1 MNLKIKTFNEVYNID
16 IDNKKTILN
25 LKYSIK
31 ELLNIDI
38 TKQRLSFQ
46 GNPLVDE
53 KTLEYYNIQ
62 EYNTIFLV
70 KTL

>member
-1 MNLKIKTFNEVYNID
+1 MNFKIKTFNEVYNIN
-16 IDNKKTILN
+16 IDNKKTILY

-31 ELLNIDI
+31 ELLNIDT
-38 TKQRLSFQ
+38 TKQRLIFQ
-46 GNPLVDE
+46 GYPLVDE

-70 KTL
+70 KTI

>member
-46 GNPLVDE
+46 GTPLVDE